1 MAADPID
8 NARVQGI
15 LDHARDLARAAK
27 PSATGAEEAYL
38 AWQILLTLR
47 RWDDTP
53 ATPLSRVEGD
63 PAWKSL
69 LELPGKR
76 LDQNYNL
83 MAAEHYEYA
92 RYIAAIY
99 GDPHTEGVLR
109 TYFAAKTAVN
119 LLPGGER
126 RLRTSPQHPVLDESP
141 QSKMWVSKGVAQ
153 GLLDYKAEHGGKLGT
168 PYSSRGVVTGNAPAQ
183 YKRATG
189 VPLPYASGAGA

>member
-1 MAADPID
+1 MAAGPID
-8 NARVQGI
+8 NVRVQGI

-27 PSATGAEEAYL
+27 PSATGAEEAYI

-47 RWDDTP
+47 RWDDTA
-53 ATPLSRVEGD
+53 ATPLSRVEAD
-63 PAWKSL
+63 PKWKSL

-76 LDQNYNL
+76 LDENYNL

-126 RLRTSPQHPVLDESP
+126 LLRTSPNHPVLEESAE
-141 QSKMWVSKGVAQ
+141 SKMWMSKGVAQ

-168 PYSSRGVVTGNAPAQ
+168 AYSSRGVITGNAPAQ
-183 YKRATG
+183 YRRGTG
-189 VPLPYASGAGA
+189 LPYPYAYGAGV